1 MISLRLLILCAMWV
15 CVSVGVPINGSAAV
29 TLAVDGQSRA
39 VVHVG
44 GDPGDLTRLATQ
56 ELIDYIRKISGASLG
71 TSSSDETSK
80 GGDAW
85 VLLGVV
91 GKDSAIREAL
101 DANGGA
107 GDELKPEGFLLRT
120 GTWRDHPVV
129 IVAGADDAGVLYG
142 VYELLGRLGV
152 TFRLTGDIVPD
163 RTDELIVP
171 NLDVRMDPALKRRGF
186 LFPVN
191 FDNASSYS
199 WEDYETMLNQ
209 MARMK
214 ANYLQFWW
222 FSFQPWVTYDYKG
235 EKALFGDLARKESG
249 FQSWA
254 YGGFGSRTVDDVTVG
269 KEHFRNRPRLAPRE
283 MQKIETPEEALRISR
298 ELLQRVIAHAAKR
311 NIKVW
316 LVLEMASLPP
326 NLARHAQTVGAQP
339 FDSLFGT
346 FVHPLDPVNREIQ
359 LNRLQAIAKTYPGA
373 EGVFLNFAE
382 LYPDLKAGQHKSFF
396 EQKRPEFYDLRQLS
410 LPWLTALGSI
420 YGVRVEQ
427 AVDATIADLSLFEH
441 LLEKRDE
448 LLPDLKLGL
457 MTVGRAYGLPFFHK
471 KLPGSVPFASLESS
485 GVWTMLGMPMDYFKD
500 MGQRERIIQPRV
512 DDDFDML
519 GMQFSVRQYGE
530 KDRIFVDGVK
540 HGLTG
545 VAGQVERA
553 RGTEFNSSYLMEAA
567 WEPALTPEAFYE
579 RASERMFGKE
589 AAGLMKRALLKLEE
603 NQQYLGYYNFDGGYG
618 TLPCCGANR
627 EVWAAYRYYMQ
638 KNPFAG
644 PNTAAWT
651 NLMTITPETL
661 SRREGSIRLL
671 NEAAGLMHE
680 ASEKVA
686 AQGRSELNYMINRTE
701 VLRDTFAG
709 LNNLRRA
716 MLVFEDAFRAKKE
729 VEHEKFVAQLETGL
743 SSARDAHAGLLAAT
757 VKFSDRVDHVSDL
770 AVLYHMNVRLL
781 TGVQYGLDHLE
792 NVVNFHRGKPYLA
805 PVGYE
810 RMFPHRPDRGD

>member
-1 MISLRLLILCAMWV
+1 MISRRLLILGAMLVCAG
-15 CVSVGVPINGSAAV
+15 VGVPSGQAAV
-29 TLAVDGQSRA
+29 TLAVSGESRA
-39 VVHVG
+39 VVHTG
-44 GDPGDLTRLATQ
+44 GEPGELTQLASQ
-56 ELIDYIRKISGASLG
+56 ELIDYVRKLSGAGLRTVG
-71 TSSSDETSK
+71 SDETSK

-91 GKDSAIREAL
+91 RKDSGIREAL
-101 DANGGA
+101 EANGGVGA
-107 GDELKPEGFLLRT
+107 DLKSEGFLLRT
-120 GTWRDHPVV
+120 GSWRDHPVV

-142 VYELLGRLGV
+142 IYELLGRLGI
-152 TFRLTGDIVPD
+152 TFRLTGDLVPD
-163 RTDELIVP
+163 RSGELIVP
-171 NLDVRMDPALKRRGF
+171 DLDMRMEPALKRRGF

-222 FSFQPWVTYDYKG
+222 FSFQPWVAYDYNG
-235 EKALFGDLARKESG
+235 EPALFGDLARKESG

-283 MQKIETPEEALRISR
+283 MQKIETPEEAVRTSQ
-298 ELLQRVIAHAAKR
+298 ELLQRLIAHAAKR

-316 LVLEMASLPP
+316 LVIEMASLPP

-346 FVHPLDPVNREIQ
+346 FVHPLDPVNRDIQ
-359 LNRLQAIAKTYPGA
+359 VNRLQAVAKAYPGA

-382 LYPDLKAGQHKSFF
+382 LYPDLKTGQHKKFF
-396 EQKRPEFYDLRQLS
+396 DEKRPEFYDLRQLS

-427 AVDATIADLSLFEH
+427 AVDATIADFSLFEH
-441 LLEKRDE
+441 LMQRRDE
-448 LLPDLKLGL
+448 LLPNMKLGL
-457 MTVGRAYGLPFFHK
+457 MTVGRAYGLPFLHK
-471 KLPGSVPFASLESS
+471 RLPENVPFASLESS
-485 GVWTMLGMPMDYFKD
+485 GVWTMLGMPMEYFRD
-500 MGQRERIIQPRV
+500 MGERERIVQPRV

-519 GMQFSVRQYGE
+519 GMQCSVRQYGE

-567 WEPALTPEAFYE
+567 WESSLTPEVFYA
-579 RASERMFGKE
+579 RAAERMFGRE
-589 AAGLMKRALLKLEE
+589 AAGAMKRALLKLEE

-661 SRREGSIRLL
+661 SRREGSIKLL
-671 NEAAGLMHE
+671 NEAVQLMRE
-680 ASEKVA
+680 ASETA
-686 AQGRSELNYMINRTE
+686 AVQGRSELAYMINRTE
-701 VLRDTFAG
+701 VLRDTFAA
-709 LNNLRRA
+709 LNSLRRA
-716 MLVFEDAFRAKKE
+716 MLVFEDAFRVKKE
-729 VEHEKFVAQLETGL
+729 VDQEKFVAQLETGL
-743 SSARDAHAGLLAAT
+743 SSARDAHGELLAAT
-757 VKFSDRVDHVSDL
+757 LKFSERVDHVSDL

-781 TGVQYGLDHLE
+781 TGVQYGIQHLE

-810 RMFPHRPDRGD
+810 AMFPHRPDRGD